1 MKIKVCGIRY
11 LDNIAELAEL
21 PVDMM
26 GMIFYPQSPRY
37 IGKLSSPEIGAF
49 IQYTTKNG
57 IDRVGVF
64 VNEDIETVLETVD
77 KYALDWVQVHG
88 DESPQYVRELNKR
101 IPVIRALSI
110 SGKEDIEKTND
121 YKGLFGY
128 FLFDTK
134 TGSYGGSGKKFDWSL
149 LDLYNGTTPFLLSG
163 GISTDDADEI
173 LRIDHSKFYGV
184 DLNSRFETEVGKK
197 DITLLKKFIK
207 KLANE

>member
-64 VNEDIETVLETVD
+64 VNGDIETVLETVD

-110 SGKEDIEKTND
+110 SGQEDIEKTND

-163 GISTDDADEI
+163 GISADDADEI

-184 DLNSRFETEVGKK
+184 DLNSRFETEIGKK

>member
-37 IGKLSSPEIGAF
+37 IGKLSSPEIDAF

-163 GISTDDADEI
+163 GISAGDADEI

>member
-26 GMIFYPQSPRY
+26 GMIFYPQSSRY
-37 IGKLSSPEIGAF
+37 IGKLSSPEIDAF

-163 GISTDDADEI
+163 GISADDADEI

-197 DITLLKKFIK
+197 DIALLKKFIK

>member
-110 SGKEDIEKTND
+110 SGKEDIEKTNN

-163 GISTDDADEI
+163 GISADDADEI

>member
-37 IGKLSSPEIGAF
+37 IGKLSSPEIDAF

-163 GISTDDADEI
+163 GISADDADEI

>member
-21 PVDMM
+21 PVDMI
-26 GMIFYPQSPRY
+26 GMIFYSQSPRY

-163 GISTDDADEI
+163 GISADDADEI

>member
-37 IGKLSSPEIGAF
+37 IGKLSSPEIDAF

-110 SGKEDIEKTND
+110 SGKEDIEKTNN

-163 GISTDDADEI
+163 GISADDADEI

-184 DLNSRFETEVGKK
+184 DINSRFETEVGKK
-197 DITLLKKFIK
+197 DIILLKKFIK